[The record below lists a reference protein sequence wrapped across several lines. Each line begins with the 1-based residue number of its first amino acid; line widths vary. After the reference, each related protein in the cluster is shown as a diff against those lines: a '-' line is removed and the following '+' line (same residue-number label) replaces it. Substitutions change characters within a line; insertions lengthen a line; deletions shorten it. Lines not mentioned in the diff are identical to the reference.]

1 MGYNQAMGLDSK
13 FSFLTKKLM
22 NINYVYININMNY
35 NVTKCT
41 ANNNNAILICQNN
54 INKLGTLTEE
64 IKLVLETI

>member
-1 MGYNQAMGLDSK
+1 
-13 FSFLTKKLM
+13 M

-41 ANNNNAILICQNN
+41 TNNNSAILMWQNN

-64 IKLVLETI
+64 IKLLLETIWELQKVP